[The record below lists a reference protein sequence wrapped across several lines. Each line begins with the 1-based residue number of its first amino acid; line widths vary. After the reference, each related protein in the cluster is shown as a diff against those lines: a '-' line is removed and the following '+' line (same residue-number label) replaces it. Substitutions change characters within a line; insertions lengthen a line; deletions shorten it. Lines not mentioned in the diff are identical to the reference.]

1 VDIFYI
7 RYVIRNQIKPIIQTE
22 MNMLEKLTYLIDSV
36 DQGEID
42 TLGDLYR
49 ELIELRS
56 EIQSE
61 QTDERSN

>member
-1 VDIFYI
+1 
-7 RYVIRNQIKPIIQTE
+7 
-22 MNMLEKLTYLIDSV
+22 MLEKLTYLIDSV